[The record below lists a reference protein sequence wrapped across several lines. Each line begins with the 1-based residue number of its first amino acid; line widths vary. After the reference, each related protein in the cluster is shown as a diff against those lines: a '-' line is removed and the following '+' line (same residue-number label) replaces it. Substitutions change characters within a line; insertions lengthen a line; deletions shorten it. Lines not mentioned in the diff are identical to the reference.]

1 MRRREHKVSYL
12 SSEAIF
18 AIPAMKPSRVILSL
32 LVCVSLI
39 LSDIFYESS
48 FKIRGYSQDLF
59 MPIGAIVN
67 IPADII
73 ISIPDSLKTRS
84 QLQLSLERAEE
95 ENKKLKVINQFLHK
109 VSKENEE
116 LNTLWSSAR
125 LNLDNYS
132 FVRKR
137 SISSSE
143 YQPLLIVDVAFNSN
157 LGINDAL
164 LSSSGL
170 IGKIVSLGLFSAE
183 IMLLHDVRSSIPVV
197 TEISK
202 LHANVRGSGIGRPG
216 SIEYI
221 KKTASYELGEKVYT
235 SGIAGLFPEGILV
248 GEITSIEDLA
258 DSEFLNVEVSFV
270 QSPFNQDFYLVY
282 TDEKR

>member
-18 AIPAMKPSRVILSL
+18 AIPAMKPSRVIFSL

-48 FKIRGYSQDLF
+48 FKIRGYAQDLF

-84 QLQLSLERAEE
+84 QLKLSLERAEE

-143 YQPLLIVDVAFNSN
+143 YQPLLIVDVALNSN

-197 TEISK
+197 TDISK
-202 LHANVRGSGIGRPG
+202 LHGNVRGSGIGRPG
-216 SIEYI
+216 SLEYI

>member
-48 FKIRGYSQDLF
+48 FKIRGYAQDLF

-84 QLQLSLERAEE
+84 QLKLSLERAEE

-125 LNLDNYS
+125 FNLDNYS

-157 LGINDAL
+157 LRINDAL

-202 LHANVRGSGIGRPG
+202 LHSNVRGSGIGRPG
-216 SIEYI
+216 RIEYI
-221 KKTASYELGEKVYT
+221 KKTASYKLGEKVYT
-235 SGIAGLFPEGILV
+235 SGIAGLLPEGILV